1 MLCWE
6 KTLEVGDKLLLI
18 RRRVDFGVCGEHAV
32 LRTRRRGKPASE
44 PTKPSSLGTCCAAG
58 YAGRS
63 RRRNLHNLLQL
74 QPRTLGTSVQ
84 RVTWGWHVFC
94 FIVKKLKKK
103 PSHFRHVQK
112 YNKWGGEPPCTRWGH
127 ATLSCSWPMS
137 FLPHAPSVILWKQIP
152 HVIMSLHP

>member
-1 MLCWE
+1 M
-6 KTLEVGDKLLLI
+6 
-18 RRRVDFGVCGEHAV
+18 DFGVCGEHAV

-103 PSHFRHVQK
+103 TAISDMYKSTTNGV
-112 YNKWGGEPPCTRWGH
+112 
-127 ATLSCSWPMS
+127 AS
-137 FLPHAPSVILWKQIP
+137 P
-152 HVIMSLHP
+152 HVLVGATQHCHALGQCHFFHMLPV